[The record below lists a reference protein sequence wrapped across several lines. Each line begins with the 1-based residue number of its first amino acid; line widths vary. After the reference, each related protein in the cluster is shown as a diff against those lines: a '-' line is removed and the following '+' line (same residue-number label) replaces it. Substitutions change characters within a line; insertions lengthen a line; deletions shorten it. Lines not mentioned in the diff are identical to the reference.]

1 MKNIDVGGKVSKLVL
16 KHRLP
21 VLIAVVLTT
30 AFWAYHLKD
39 LEVYTAFDDLLPQKH
54 PYIQTYN
61 KVNEKFGGA
70 NFLVITVEVKEGYI
84 FNYETL
90 KKIRV
95 ITEEVD
101 VIEGVNHYQVESI
114 AHRKVRSL
122 NVSGMGVLRSEVIIP
137 LKDIP
142 QDRDGLN
149 EIRKSVHAT
158 EHVYG
163 RLVSLDDKAALI
175 SVGFYERRLDYNAI
189 FKEVKALVD
198 KHEDE
203 NHKIHVAGQP
213 MLTGWVFFYQQE
225 MYYIFALTG
234 LIIVLLLFYYF
245 RRPQGIAVPL
255 ISAVI
260 SGVWGLGFA
269 AMMGYNIDPLIL
281 VIPLLISARAVSHSV
296 QYTERFQEI
305 YEETQV
311 VQDSAQATMKDL
323 FVPGMIGV
331 LTDAAGV
338 FVIATATVRQM
349 KIMAFFC
356 SFWVVSIIVSVLL
369 LVPIMLSYFPMRGTV
384 EIKRGL
390 MDRLLHRAAD
400 GALGKRSRWG
410 IIAVAAFIAVF
421 GVYISKY
428 VEIGD
433 THPGS
438 PLLWPDSQ
446 YNTDVAKI
454 NEKFYGSDK
463 LSIFVDGDPVK
474 GEWDFAKYNIHEHE
488 AYMKQAHVHKN
499 IEKFRKYMERDPKCG
514 GSMALPDI
522 VKGVNKTFHFDD
534 PRWFMIP
541 EDPDWA
547 VGNYIFMYIAS
558 SAVPGSLAEFADPS
572 MEDGNVTFFYKD
584 HINETVDNAVAMA
597 KEYLEQYAEG
607 VNYSL
612 AGGNIGVLAASNE
625 EIERVN
631 WVTLVLVFCIVFIFV
646 SAAYRSVVAG
656 FLILTS
662 LALANLVA
670 LMYMVFQEIGL
681 DINTLPVACVGVGVG
696 VDYAVYI
703 VDRVKL
709 EYRRLGSYPEA
720 IREAI
725 STTGRAVSFTATTLV
740 GGIILWYFLSS
751 IRFQAEMSILLS
763 IVMIVNMFGA
773 IILIPTLYN
782 IFRPKFIKS
791 KAAASEEAA

>member
-1 MKNIDVGGKVSKLVL
+1 
-16 KHRLP
+16 
-21 VLIAVVLTT
+21 
-30 AFWAYHLKD
+30 
-39 LEVYTAFDDLLPQKH
+39 
-54 PYIQTYN
+54 
-61 KVNEKFGGA
+61 
-70 NFLVITVEVKEGYI
+70 
-84 FNYETL
+84 
-90 KKIRV
+90 
-95 ITEEVD
+95 
-101 VIEGVNHYQVESI
+101 
-114 AHRKVRSL
+114 
-122 NVSGMGVLRSEVIIP
+122 
-137 LKDIP
+137 
-142 QDRDGLN
+142 
-149 EIRKSVHAT
+149 
-158 EHVYG
+158 
-163 RLVSLDDKAALI
+163 
-175 SVGFYERRLDYNAI
+175 
-189 FKEVKALVD
+189 
-198 KHEDE
+198 
-203 NHKIHVAGQP
+203 
-213 MLTGWVFFYQQE
+213 
-225 MYYIFALTG
+225 
-234 LIIVLLLFYYF
+234 
-245 RRPQGIAVPL
+245 
-255 ISAVI
+255 
-260 SGVWGLGFA
+260 VWGLGFA
-269 AMMGYNIDPLIL
+269 GMMGYNIDPLIL

-305 YEETQV
+305 YEKS
-311 VQDSAQATMKDL
+311 QDVKESAQATMKDL
-323 FVPGMIGV
+323 FIPGMIGV

-356 SFWVVSIIVSVLL
+356 SFWVISIMVSVLL
-369 LVPIMLSYFPMRGTV
+369 LVPIMLSYFPMKGKV

-390 MDRLLHRAAD
+390 IDRLLHWVAEW
-400 GALGKRSRWG
+400 ALGKRSRWG
-410 IIAVAAFIAVF
+410 VIAVAAIIAVF
-421 GVYISKY
+421 GIYISKY
-428 VEIGD
+428 AQIGD

-454 NEKFYGSDK
+454 NEKFYGSDR
-463 LSIFVDGDPVK
+463 LSVFIDGEPVK
-474 GEWDFAKYNIHEHE
+474 GEWDFAKFNIHEHE
-488 AYMKQAHVHKN
+488 AYMKKAAVHKN
-499 IEKFRKYMERDPKCG
+499 IERFRKYMERDPKCG

-541 EDPDWA
+541 EEPDWA
-547 VGNYIFMYIAS
+547 VGNYLFMYIAS
-558 SAVPGSLAEFADPS
+558 SPTPGSLAEFADS
-572 MEDGNVTFFYKD
+572 HMEDGNITFFYKD
-584 HINETVDNAVAMA
+584 HINNTVNNAIVMA
-597 KEYLEQYAEG
+597 KEYIEKYSDG
-607 VNYSL
+607 VNYKL

-631 WVTLVLVFCIVFIFV
+631 WVTLVLVFLIVFVFV
-646 SAAYRSVVAG
+646 SVAYRSVVAG
-656 FLILTS
+656 GLILAS

-670 LMYMVFQEIGL
+670 LMYMVFQDIGL

-782 IFRPKFIKS
+782 IFRPKFIKKKS
-791 KAAASEEAA
+791 YTAEKVEPK